1 MPRPQKPLGYE
12 TVAREQVSRSE
23 VVHKRVAAV
32 DLRLTSR
39 DRALLERLYFTDGSM
54 LQLQLYPV
62 SELDGRYYA
71 EDPANEQSGD
81 EENEQ
86 G

>member
-1 MPRPQKPLGYE
+1 MPRPAKPVGYD
-12 TVAREQVSRSE
+12 TVARESVNRSE
-23 VVHKRVAAV
+23 VVHKTLASV
-32 DLRLTSR
+32 DLRLVSL
-39 DRALLERLYFTDGSM
+39 DRALVERLYFTDGSM

-71 EDPANEQSGD
+71 EDPANEQP
-81 EENEQ
+81 EEEE